1 MDNPMT
7 QLLNKTYH
15 DIDNQYYLKA
25 FKRYPIVLE
34 RGQGAHVWDI
44 EGNEYIDALAGIA
57 VNSVGHCHPTVVAA
71 IREQSERL
79 IHISNFYLSKPQAEL
94 SEKLAKLSG
103 LKRVFF
109 TNSGS
114 ESVEGAFK
122 IARKYA
128 HSIGRGGTILS
139 FEGCFHGRTLATIAA
154 GKKQMQK
161 GFDPIPAGFK
171 QLPFNDMTAVRDTA
185 DKETAAIIIE
195 PIQGEGGINVADKTF
210 LTELSDFCRQEN
222 IVLIFDE
229 IQCGMGRTGKL
240 FAGEHF
246 GIKPDIMT
254 LAKALG
260 GGVPIGAVLS
270 SEKIAS
276 AIKFGDHGTTFG
288 GNPLACAAALAV
300 LRIIEDEQLLKQ
312 VGEKSVWLKEQI
324 NNIKEPSI
332 KEVRGLGLM
341 IGIEFNFETKPLVLE
356 MLHRGVLAN
365 STVGNILRL
374 VPPLN
379 IDYEDLEKIM
389 DVIKK
394 SIKAV
399 KNNE

>member
-1 MDNPMT
+1 MT

-161 GFDPIPAGFK
+161 GFAPIPAGFK
-171 QLPFNDMTAVRDTA
+171 QLPFNDMTAVRNTA